1 MKMNI
6 QFVQMDTNLNVEE
19 LLVKRL
25 QKISKKYDW
34 IVSADVFYIEEK
46 DTNSGKGKICEIRLS
61 VPGPRI
67 FASSNEDSLE
77 KATDK
82 TVRDIEVLLKK
93 RKATMKS
100 H

>member
-19 LLVKRL
+19 LLVKKL

-34 IVSADVFYIEEK
+34 IVSTDVFYIEEK

-67 FASSNEDSLE
+67 FASSNEDSFE

>member
-1 MKMNI
+1 MKTNI
-6 QFVQMDTNLNVEE
+6 QFVQMDTNINVEE
-19 LLVKRL
+19 LLVKKL

-34 IVSADVFYIEEK
+34 IVSADVFYIAEK
-46 DTNSGKGKICEIRLS
+46 DTNNAKGKICEIRLS

-67 FASSNEDSLE
+67 FASSNEDSFE